1 MTMFADRADAGR
13 RLARALLHLKPEQP
27 IVLALPRGGVPVGFE
42 VARILEAPLD
52 VLLVRKIGVPGYPE
66 LALGAVL
73 DGEHPHLVLNRDLAE
88 LAGVDAD
95 YIAEQEAIKLKEIED
110 RRALYLRGRPRPSL
124 AGRTAIVVDD
134 GVATGA
140 TMKAAIDALRD
151 MAVRRVVVAVPVAP
165 PETAEMLRAIVDE
178 LVCLATPPT
187 FRAVGQFYADF
198 EQTTDDDVVALLD
211 HASALGFGQKSPRMD
226 ERQARA

>member
-1 MTMFADRADAGR
+1 MSMFADRTEAGR
-13 RLARALLHLKPEQP
+13 QLARALLHLRPDRP
-27 IVLALPRGGVPVGFE
+27 VVLALPRGGVPVGFE

-88 LAGVDAD
+88 LAGVDTD

-110 RRALYLRGRPRPSL
+110 RRALYLRGRPRPSV

-151 MAVRRVVVAVPVAP
+151 MAARRVVIAVPVAP
-165 PETAEMLRAIVDE
+165 PETAEMLSAIVDE

-187 FRAVGQFYADF
+187 FRAVGQFYEIF
-198 EQTTDDDVVALLD
+198 EQTTDDEVIALLD
-211 HASALGFGQKSPRMD
+211 QASALGFGQKSPGMD
-226 ERQARA
+226 ERQRRA

>member
-1 MTMFADRADAGR
+1 MTMFSDRPDAGR
-13 RLARALLHLKPEQP
+13 RLARALLHLKPDRP
-27 IVLALPRGGVPVGFE
+27 VVLALPRGGVPVGFE
-42 VARILEAPLD
+42 VAKILEAPLD

-88 LAGVDAD
+88 LAGVGAD

-110 RRALYLRGRPRPSL
+110 RRALYLRGRPRPSV

-140 TMKAAIDALRD
+140 TMKAAIEALRD
-151 MAVRRVVVAVPVAP
+151 MAVRRVVIAVPVAP
-165 PETAEMLRAIVDE
+165 PETAEMLSAIVDE
-178 LVCLATPPT
+178 LVCLATPPA
-187 FRAVGQFYADF
+187 FRAVGQFYANF